1 MISAL
6 GKLFLVLTEE
16 WRWKPSQKLPLLQIT
31 EPLIQAV
38 PRAQSRAVRYKGI
51 NSSSFWAIRIWAGAV
66 PAREHPSPG
75 SPCSDSFCVRILTRF
90 SSFLLPPQRV
100 FPEVF
105 SGFVVFCL
113 FCSAGFF
120 ALGLFCERNAPF
132 PRVHNSLLAFGITTS
147 GSDLS
152 PWEAAPAEPHKSLTP
167 LLICFFHGLLES

>member
-1 MISAL
+1 MRNPPKAELEGHSSVGGFDLISAL

-16 WRWKPSQKLPLLQIT
+16 WRWKPSQKFPLLQIT

-38 PRAQSRAVRYKGI
+38 PRAQSRALRYKGI

-66 PAREHPSPG
+66 PAREHPPPG

-113 FCSAGFF
+113 FCSAVFF
-120 ALGLFCERNAPF
+120 LRWGLFCE
-132 PRVHNSLLAFGITTS
+132 
-147 GSDLS
+147 
-152 PWEAAPAEPHKSLTP
+152 
-167 LLICFFHGLLES
+167 

>member
-1 MISAL
+1 MRNPPKAELEGHSSVGGFDLISAL

-16 WRWKPSQKLPLLQIT
+16 WRWKPLQKLPLLQIT

-38 PRAQSRAVRYKGI
+38 PRAQSRALRYKGI

-100 FPEVF
+100 FPR
-105 SGFVVFCL
+105 GFLRFCGFL
-113 FCSAGFF
+113 FVLLRCFF
-120 ALGLFCERNAPF
+120 CIGGCFVNETLHF
-132 PRVHNSLLAFGITTS
+132 PEFITPSLL
-147 GSDLS
+147 
-152 PWEAAPAEPHKSLTP
+152 
-167 LLICFFHGLLES
+167 LE